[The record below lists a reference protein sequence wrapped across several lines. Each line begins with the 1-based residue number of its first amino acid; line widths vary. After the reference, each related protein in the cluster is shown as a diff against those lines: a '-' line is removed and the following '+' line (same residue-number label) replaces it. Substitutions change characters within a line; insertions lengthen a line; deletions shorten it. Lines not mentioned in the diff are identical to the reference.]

1 MKKTSS
7 YSSGY
12 FAPSST
18 PNNAAVEFL
27 LRTAVSEEEVVLFEP
42 LSSLKR
48 KQSRQI
54 ILPPIPSSP
63 TRKRMDVDDTLLLTP
78 SDLMEEDSFS
88 MISENN
94 NSTFNGAE
102 EHLYV
107 DLAMGPNPSQTP
119 QNIRK
124 YKGVSSVVLSDSTS
138 IPSSEAKVRISSS
151 YSSQHHSSSPPSSL
165 SPPSHHERHSPTSDN
180 NSTLG
185 YLTANKKR
193 VGIDSMEL
201 SPIPNMKKHSMDD
214 EDMVLQQASP
224 PTSPMFSSLGRKAL
238 SANAASTAPTFTATA
253 FMDANKKMEETKK
266 VPPRLSIVK
275 PSSRAIRKAPSSPV
289 RAYIYSK
296 SVSVDKPKSEKS
308 PKKKE
313 SPPKKQKKSF
323 EMAPSIYLN
332 PVVKLPPS
340 PPKKALSMPRLST
353 GTTKRRPKLSVDMC
367 VNNNQEVSTPNSAR
381 SRSHSGATNLV
392 RMGSS
397 TIQLLSNLPFKI
409 QEVVIEFYGGSFSK
423 TCCFDGILNYSKFIK
438 TYFGKFKEAN
448 KPRFIFKYLHVEST
462 NLSFQEISHLIQIQ
476 SLHRH
481 QMSIVYPIS
490 HYLFSFPK
498 RTIQLA
504 DENEIE
510 NNLVEK
516 LELFTTDN
524 SLCTK
529 ITELN
534 IEGIETFESLI
545 TLAVRKFNNLE
556 KICFGRS
563 VLRTKMTNSRSY
575 YLDENFAKVFAET
588 NYALKHLE
596 YCGPTTFI
604 TSEFVTHTPNLEIIR
619 IESRNFISDV
629 GDCVANWKNLQV
641 LDCKFDRNHF
651 GHEKKANAYIFFTAL
666 NTIQTLHTLKL
677 EGYAISGE
685 EFLGLKNNHTIQ
697 VLNLSRATMSEDV
710 FNTISTFSNLK
721 HLYADSIIG
730 NSLNSLGKLA
740 NLSKL
745 EILDLKQNT
754 AFGDA
759 GCAMIGN
766 VKSLRKLYVMNLGE
780 DQIHDKG
787 VTELSSLTNLEEL
800 DVRFCDI
807 TNKGL
812 VTIAKACSKLQTIH
826 VGGCS
831 KVDVNSLPLELRLKT
846 RK

>member
-1 MKKTSS
+1 
-7 YSSGY
+7 
-12 FAPSST
+12 
-18 PNNAAVEFL
+18 
-27 LRTAVSEEEVVLFEP
+27 
-42 LSSLKR
+42 
-48 KQSRQI
+48 
-54 ILPPIPSSP
+54 
-63 TRKRMDVDDTLLLTP
+63 
-78 SDLMEEDSFS
+78 
-88 MISENN
+88 
-94 NSTFNGAE
+94 
-102 EHLYV
+102 
-107 DLAMGPNPSQTP
+107 
-119 QNIRK
+119 
-124 YKGVSSVVLSDSTS
+124 
-138 IPSSEAKVRISSS
+138 
-151 YSSQHHSSSPPSSL
+151 
-165 SPPSHHERHSPTSDN
+165 
-180 NSTLG
+180 
-185 YLTANKKR
+185 
-193 VGIDSMEL
+193 
-201 SPIPNMKKHSMDD
+201 
-214 EDMVLQQASP
+214 
-224 PTSPMFSSLGRKAL
+224 
-238 SANAASTAPTFTATA
+238 
-253 FMDANKKMEETKK
+253 
-266 VPPRLSIVK
+266 
-275 PSSRAIRKAPSSPV
+275 
-289 RAYIYSK
+289 
-296 SVSVDKPKSEKS
+296 
-308 PKKKE
+308 
-313 SPPKKQKKSF
+313 
-323 EMAPSIYLN
+323 
-332 PVVKLPPS
+332 
-340 PPKKALSMPRLST
+340 
-353 GTTKRRPKLSVDMC
+353 
-367 VNNNQEVSTPNSAR
+367 
-381 SRSHSGATNLV
+381 
-392 RMGSS
+392 
-397 TIQLLSNLPFKI
+397 
-409 QEVVIEFYGGSFSK
+409 
-423 TCCFDGILNYSKFIK
+423 
-438 TYFGKFKEAN
+438 
-448 KPRFIFKYLHVEST
+448 
-462 NLSFQEISHLIQIQ
+462 
-476 SLHRH
+476 
-481 QMSIVYPIS
+481 
-490 HYLFSFPK
+490 
-498 RTIQLA
+498 
-504 DENEIE
+504 
-510 NNLVEK
+510 
-516 LELFTTDN
+516 
-524 SLCTK
+524 
-529 ITELN
+529 
-534 IEGIETFESLI
+534 
-545 TLAVRKFNNLE
+545 
-556 KICFGRS
+556 
-563 VLRTKMTNSRSY
+563 MTNSRSY